1 MMVKWIWRFGR
12 EEDSLWRK
20 FLCAK
25 YKLDSNLIMWDVSEI
40 SNGSQ
45 FVKALRKFYDNN
57 HRVSRFI
64 KQGFQIVIG
73 SGNRTRLWHDIRWD
87 QVPLKVAF
95 PRIFAL
101 ASNKNG
107 VISKLGSWAA
117 SMWNWDVK
125 LRRSLFNW
133 EIDQWN
139 GFKLVLENIKL
150 RNNIQDALAWH
161 FCPNGI
167 FSVSSFRRCLEES
180 GDHMDEFFPFIWKGI
195 CPPKI
200 EVFTW
205 QLLKGRL
212 MVREVLRRFGV
223 NGIVSVECPLCL
235 AGSESI
241 DHLFLQ
247 CTWSNKL
254 WRLCMGVWGVHS
266 CSNAT
271 VSEWLLGWNGFCS
284 SRSSSRVWNILFFAV
299 IWTIWECRNE
309 VVFRGIQADV
319 YLAMDTI
326 KFRVALWFKNFGCG
340 SSSDLTLLMLD
351 PKERCVDQYTVKTK
365 NLSGWLPP
373 VGNALLFN
381 IGGSSRGNPG
391 DAGIGGVLRDANG
404 KVFCLF
410 SYYVGIL
417 DSNAAE
423 VHAIHK
429 ACSLIS
435 SHPILRDRCISIVSD
450 SRSAVSWIN
459 SDNFGNINL
468 VNLVYDIRYC
478 IQSCAG
484 ISIIHTNRESNT
496 LADSLAK
503 GGSGKICDRLEWSVS

>member
-1 MMVKWIWRFGR
+1 MEVMEAMGFGAKWQQWIKWCIASPSLSVLVNGSPTKQFQMERGLRQGDPLSPFLFNMVVQVLSSMLDKAKWLGLIRGKGYGNDRVHITHLQFADDTVLFLEPKMEFLMNSRRILRCFELLSGLKINFHKSCLVRIGRNASNEVHWAAAFRCVAALLPIFYLGLPLGGNSSREKFLEPIIKKVEQRLAPWKRAYISKGGRLVLIKAVLSSLPSYFMSVFSIPMGVAKKIEKIQRNFFWNDGVLNKKTHAVDWVTLCKNKHFGGLGIGRVKEKGVSMMVKWIWRFGR

-45 FVKALRKFYDNN
+45 FVKALSRFYDNN

-107 VISKLGSWAA
+107 VILELGSWAA
-117 SMWNWDVK
+117 TMWNWDVK

-167 FSVSSFRRCLEES
+167 FSVSSFRRCLEEN

-212 MVREVLRRFGV
+212 MVREVLRG
-223 NGIVSVECPLCL
+223 L
-235 AGSESI
+235 A
-241 DHLFLQ
+241 
-247 CTWSNKL
+247 
-254 WRLCMGVWGVHS
+254 
-266 CSNAT
+266 
-271 VSEWLLGWNGFCS
+271 
-284 SRSSSRVWNILFFAV
+284 
-299 IWTIWECRNE
+299 
-309 VVFRGIQADV
+309 
-319 YLAMDTI
+319 
-326 KFRVALWFKNFGCG
+326 
-340 SSSDLTLLMLD
+340 LM
-351 PKERCVDQYTVKTK
+351 E
-365 NLSGWLPP
+365 
-373 VGNALLFN
+373 
-381 IGGSSRGNPG
+381 
-391 DAGIGGVLRDANG
+391 
-404 KVFCLF
+404 
-410 SYYVGIL
+410 
-417 DSNAAE
+417 
-423 VHAIHK
+423 
-429 ACSLIS
+429 
-435 SHPILRDRCISIVSD
+435 
-450 SRSAVSWIN
+450 
-459 SDNFGNINL
+459 
-468 VNLVYDIRYC
+468 
-478 IQSCAG
+478 
-484 ISIIHTNRESNT
+484 
-496 LADSLAK
+496 
-503 GGSGKICDRLEWSVS
+503 